1 MIDLVESETHREA
14 IKLIEKRIVLPLD
27 YKEFN
32 PQSKSDQIIIQQNNI
47 IISLLLQLHK
57 KIDKKEKS
65 EGKNISTTGV
75 EELIEKLN
83 KIEITPQK
91 EKIIKKQKKW
101 IFFQLDQ
108 EIKNKKDQDQ
118 VTPRIE

>member
-14 IKLIEKRIVLPLD
+14 IKLIEKRIALPLG

-32 PQSKSDQIIIQQNNI
+32 PPSKSDQIIIQLNNTI
-47 IISLLLQLHK
+47 IAFLLQLQH
-57 KIDKKEKS
+57 KIDKNFTEKLES
-65 EGKNISTTGV
+65 KNIDTTGI

-101 IFFQLDQ
+101 IFFQQDQ
-108 EIKNKKDQDQ
+108 EKKDQDQ
-118 VTPRIE
+118 VTPRI

>member
-1 MIDLVESETHREA
+1 MINLVESETYREA

-47 IISLLLQLHK
+47 IITLLLQLNN
-57 KIDKKEKS
+57 KIDKNIKEKLES
-65 EGKNISTTGV
+65 KNIDTTGI

-83 KIEITPQK
+83 KMEITPQK
-91 EKIIKKQKKW
+91 EKIIKKQKKGH
-101 IFFQLDQ
+101 FF
-108 EIKNKKDQDQ
+108 N
-118 VTPRIE
+118 

>member
-1 MIDLVESETHREA
+1 M
-14 IKLIEKRIVLPLD
+14 
-27 YKEFN
+27 
-32 PQSKSDQIIIQQNNI
+32 SDQVIIQQNNI

-83 KIEITPQK
+83 KIEITPQQ
-91 EKIIKKQKKW
+91 EKIV
-101 IFFQLDQ
+101 
-108 EIKNKKDQDQ
+108 KNRKNGYFSN
-118 VTPRIE
+118 

>member
-1 MIDLVESETHREA
+1 MIELVESETHKEA
-14 IKLIEKRIVLPLD
+14 IKLIEKRIALPLD

-32 PQSKSDQIIIQQNNI
+32 PPSKSDQIIIQHNNI
-47 IISLLLQLHK
+47 IIALLLQLHN
-57 KIDKKEKS
+57 KIDKNFKS
-65 EGKNISTTGV
+65 ESKNIDTTGI

-108 EIKNKKDQDQ
+108 ERKHKKDQDQ
-118 VTPRIE
+118 VTPRI

>member
-32 PQSKSDQIIIQQNNI
+32 PPSKSDQIIIQQNNI
-47 IISLLLQLHK
+47 IIALLLQLNN
-57 KIDKKEKS
+57 KIDKNFKEKLES
-65 EGKNISTTGV
+65 KNIDITGI

-83 KIEITPQK
+83 KIEITP
-91 EKIIKKQKKW
+91 
-101 IFFQLDQ
+101 
-108 EIKNKKDQDQ
+108 
-118 VTPRIE
+118 

>member
-14 IKLIEKRIVLPLD
+14 IKLIEKRIALPLD

-32 PQSKSDQIIIQQNNI
+32 PPSKSYQIIIQQNNI

-57 KIDKKEKS
+57 KINKKEKF

-75 EELIEKLN
+75 EKLIEKFN
-83 KIEITPQK
+83 KIEITPQQ
-91 EKIIKKQKKW
+91 EKIVKKQKKW
-101 IFFQLDQ
+101 TFFQLDQ
-108 EIKNKKDQDQ
+108 EIKDQDL
-118 VTPRIE
+118 VTPRIK

>member
-1 MIDLVESETHREA
+1 MINLVESQTYRET
-14 IKLIEKRIVLPLD
+14 IKLIEKRIALPLD

-32 PQSKSDQIIIQQNNI
+32 PSSKSDQIIIQQNNI
-47 IISLLLQLHK
+47 IISLLLQLHN
-57 KIDKKEKS
+57 KIDKNFKEKL
-65 EGKNISTTGV
+65 EGKNINTTGI

-101 IFFQLDQ
+101 TFFQLDQ
-108 EIKNKKDQDQ
+108 EKKDQDQ